1 MGFTCSQCT
10 GRLARASHRDVFG
23 PAFRRGDVP
32 LPQAGGTDIGE
43 RSRTLSGSDQENL
56 MEVTGRSAESLE
68 ILARALHVKNAE
80 LQPTLEAIA
89 STAVTMLSPAR
100 YAGLTILSRGEL
112 IPRATT
118 GEPPLLLDRLQ
129 QRLGDGPCV
138 HAATHQ
144 SVIRIEDTEADER
157 WPAFCPEAAR
167 LNVRSMLCVP
177 LWVDERGL
185 GALSLYADQAA
196 AFSELHERVT
206 VLLATFAALALAE
219 AQRADQMHDALG
231 NRDTIG
237 QAKGILMERHALSA
251 DAAFGVLSR
260 VSQAENVKLADI
272 AGRLVETGGLPGVP
286 GSEAAGAVP

>member
-1 MGFTCSQCT
+1 
-10 GRLARASHRDVFG
+10 
-23 PAFRRGDVP
+23 
-32 LPQAGGTDIGE
+32 
-43 RSRTLSGSDQENL
+43 LSGSDQENL

-89 STAVTMLSPAR
+89 ATAVTMLSPAR
-100 YAGLTILSRGEL
+100 YADLTILDRGEL
-112 IPRATT
+112 IPRATA

-138 HAATHQ
+138 HAAKHQ
-144 SVIRIEDTEADER
+144 SVFRIEDTRQDER
-157 WPAFCPEAAR
+157 WPQFCAEAAR

-196 AFSELHERVT
+196 AFSDLHERVT
-206 VLLATFAALALAE
+206 ILLATFAALALAE
-219 AQRADQMHDALG
+219 AQRADQMHDALAS
-231 NRDTIG
+231 RDVIG
-237 QAKGILMERHALSA
+237 QAKGILMERHGVAA

-260 VSQAENVKLADI
+260 VSQAENMKLAEI
-272 AGRLVETGGLPGVP
+272 ARRFVETGKLPGVP
-286 GSEAAGAVP
+286 DPQAAGGMP

>member
-1 MGFTCSQCT
+1 
-10 GRLARASHRDVFG
+10 
-23 PAFRRGDVP
+23 
-32 LPQAGGTDIGE
+32 
-43 RSRTLSGSDQENL
+43 

-100 YAGLTILSRGEL
+100 YAGLSILSRGEL

-144 SVIRIEDTEADER
+144 SVLRIENTGADDR
-157 WPAFCPEAAR
+157 WPAFCAEAAR

-206 VLLATFAALALAE
+206 ILLATFAALALAE
-219 AQRADQMHDALG
+219 AQRADQMHDALV
-231 NRDTIG
+231 NRDAIG
-237 QAKGILMERHALSA
+237 QAKGILMERHGLSA

-272 AGRLVETGGLPGVP
+272 ASRLVETGTLPGVP
-286 GSEAAGAVP
+286 GSEPVGDIP